1 VGDVD
6 STLIDDADDCDAE
19 IAPATGRLGRW
30 FSYDSSPALAGTLDP
45 SPGSFQMTSLADGN
59 GCAAR
64 VVGEGYPF
72 SDTDGYGF
80 AGIGVSLSTLPGEVC
95 ATGYDTT
102 AYSGLRFA
110 ALGPGGIRVF
120 IETVATSDAA
130 DRPNGYAADLALT
143 SSWEI
148 YEVSFTDLE
157 LIDASGGAPAEP
169 DLELLR
175 TIRFEPLDPT
185 GFEFWIDDLSF
196 TGEIYGAGGAGGSAG
211 AGGAGPD
218 AAAGAGGVGPGGAPG
233 GSTGDGGA
241 AGADNGGAATVS
253 GAGASGMG

>member
-1 VGDVD
+1 
-6 STLIDDADDCDAE
+6 
-19 IAPATGRLGRW
+19 
-30 FSYDSSPALAGTLDP
+30 
-45 SPGSFQMTSLADGN
+45 
-59 GCAAR
+59 

-95 ATGYDTT
+95 AAGYDMT

-110 ALGPGGIRVF
+110 ALGPEGIRVF
-120 IETVATSDAA
+120 IETVATSDVT
-130 DRPNGYAADLALT
+130 DRPNGYAAEFVLT
-143 SSWEI
+143 SSWET

-196 TGEIYGAGGAGGSAG
+196 TVESAGTGGAGGSAG
-211 AGGAGPD
+211 AGGAGPG

-241 AGADNGGAATVS
+241 AGAATGGADNGGAATVS
-253 GAGASGMG
+253 DAGTSGMG